1 MTIELDSSSMRLP
14 LPDSVSLT
22 GQLVNH
28 FIDNV
33 ATRDTHLGD
42 AISGDIATVTKKCL
56 EIGDG
61 ISAGRNVSE
70 QLRWFSAAAAGW
82 AREGVPIDTVLR
94 AFYEALRV
102 SVDVMCAP
110 DAAYDRDALIDRLR
124 MTMAISNLMSTTMID
139 AYLREYRG
147 VVSEHLTAVRALTSA
162 LLAGR
167 ATAPM
172 ARNCGVSVADTYRV
186 LALSI
191 PRDLDDHEPPIDNAI
206 DARRRLRRVH
216 TALAQHRDDALA
228 MLSIGGGTVL
238 IPGGTSD
245 DTRLDSLIEVLSHAA
260 RVDISATMI
269 IAGTDDI
276 PDAAQRA
283 HELLDVVGRLG
294 YAPRLYRFEDL
305 ALEYQLTRPGPGLAT
320 LGQLLTPLDAH
331 PDLFRTL
338 QVLIANDMN
347 RQRTARILHIHTN
360 TVNYRLHR
368 IAGLTGLDAT
378 HTAGLWQ
385 LKSAVIARAFE
396 LARSSQRFAEGPAAH
411 APRGRLERIRPP
423 TLRNQ

>member
-1 MTIELDSSSMRLP
+1 MTIDLDSSSTRWP
-14 LPDSVSLT
+14 LPDSASLT
-22 GQLVNH
+22 GQLISH

-33 ATRDTHLGD
+33 STCDTQLGD
-42 AISGDIATVTKKCL
+42 AISGDISTVTRKCL

-61 ISAGRNVSE
+61 VTAGRNVSG

-82 AREGVPIDTVLR
+82 ARDGVPIDTVLR
-94 AFYEALRV
+94 AFYEALRA

-124 MTMAISNLMSTTMID
+124 MTMAISNLMSTTMIT

-147 VVSEHLTAVRALTSA
+147 VVSEHLTAARALTTA
-162 LLAGR
+162 LLTGR
-167 ATAPM
+167 TTAPM
-172 ARNCGVSVADTYRV
+172 ARDYGITVADTYSV

-191 PRDLDDHEPPIDNAI
+191 PGADHDRPLDTAI
-206 DARRRLRRVH
+206 VVRRRLRRVL

-238 IPGGTSD
+238 IPGDTTD
-245 DTRLDSLIEVLSHAA
+245 DTRPDRLIEVLSRAA
-260 RVDISATMI
+260 RVDISATLI
-269 IAGTDDI
+269 TAATDDI

-305 ALEYQLTRPGPGLAT
+305 ALEYQLTRPGPGLT
-320 LGQLLTPLDAH
+320 ELGEQLTPLDPH
-331 PDLFRTL
+331 PDLHRTL

-347 RQRTARILHIHTN
+347 RRRTARILHIHAN
-360 TVNYRLHR
+360 TVSYRLHR
-368 IAGLTGLDAT
+368 IADLTGLDAT
-378 HTAGLWQ
+378 HAADMWQ
-385 LKSAVIARAFE
+385 LKSAVIARAFTT
-396 LARSSQRFAEGPAAH
+396 AASSAITAVPVPQR
-411 APRGRLERIRPP
+411 R
-423 TLRNQ
+423 